1 MARKALV
8 QWIERAL
15 DDMGEASTQEITTWI
30 DERFT
35 WGASTNQVANLC
47 ARYKQF
53 IKVGFRNETIKNPNG
68 PSERYRGAIWRLADG
83 S

>member
-8 QWIERAL
+8 QWIQRAL
-15 DDMGEASTQEITTWI
+15 EDMGEASTQEITSWI

-35 WGASTNQVANLC
+35 WGASINQVANLC

-53 IKVGFRNETIKNPNG
+53 TKVGFRNETITNPNG
-68 PSERYRGAIWRLADG
+68 YSERYRGAIWRLTDG